1 MARRA
6 SFLARFTLVLFASA
20 ALAAVVLAFVLETAH
35 RRAVESDQT
44 LDALARVE
52 AVFSPLVD
60 RLERGTVREGEL
72 AAAVRASDVVGY
84 VTGVRLYDDRGR
96 ALLAGAP
103 SDAVAVRRALHAEDW
118 FALDDGGIRTVYAP
132 LTTTDG
138 RRTYVVAVVL
148 SRGQMVASTGRERW
162 VVIAATGGA
171 ILIVFISLLALAI
184 GASRE
189 LERRRRES
197 QATFVD
203 ALATFARMLD
213 LRDPYTA
220 GHSERVATYTRALAI
235 ELRWSPEAVE
245 VAYTGALLHDL
256 GKIAVPDAI
265 LFKIERLSPS
275 DRDAIELHPT
285 VGAEILGGIG
295 SLDQNI
301 VPCVLHHHE
310 HLDCTGYPHGLRG
323 ERIPAGARVIA
334 VADAFDAMTTDR
346 PYRRARTAAVAMR
359 ELQACAG
366 TQFDPLYVEAF
377 AALVARGAI
386 VPPPP
391 HEEPVFGRRIELD
404 RRSG

>member
-1 MARRA
+1 VARRP

-20 ALAAVVLAFVLETAH
+20 ALAAVLLAFVLDTAH

-60 RLERGTVREGEL
+60 RLEHGTVRQGEL

-84 VTGVRLYDDRGR
+84 VTGVRLYDDRGQ

-103 SDAVAVRRALHAEDW
+103 SDVAAVRRALHAEDW
-118 FALDDGGIRTVYAP
+118 FAIDGEGIRTVYAP

-171 ILIVFISLLALAI
+171 ILIVFASLLALAI

-220 GHSERVATYTRALAI
+220 GHSERVATYTRALAT
-235 ELRWSPEAVE
+235 ELRWSAEAIE

-265 LFKIERLSPS
+265 LFKIERLTPS

-285 VGAEILGGIG
+285 VGAEILSGIG
-295 SLDQNI
+295 SLETI

-310 HLDCTGYPHGLRG
+310 HLDGSGYPHGLRG

-346 PYRRARTAAVAMR
+346 PYRRARTAAAAMQ

-366 TQFDPLYVEAF
+366 TQFDPVYVAAF

-386 VPPPP
+386 VPPAP
-391 HEEPVFGRRIELD
+391 HEQPVFGRRMELD
-404 RRSG
+404 RLSG